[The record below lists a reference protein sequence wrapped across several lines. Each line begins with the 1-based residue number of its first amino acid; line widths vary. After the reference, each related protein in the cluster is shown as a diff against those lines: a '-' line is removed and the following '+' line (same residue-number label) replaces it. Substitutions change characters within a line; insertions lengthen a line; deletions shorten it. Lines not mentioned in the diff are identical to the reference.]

1 MFVNAEGDLGQPS
14 VYTGLALDSLFYFF
28 SKSKSDV
35 QRNECEKTTL
45 ECTMGC
51 IGRVLFNWNVLILR
65 ECFFLFFISEYSKKG
80 K

>member
-1 MFVNAEGDLGQPS
+1 MFVNAEGDLGQPY